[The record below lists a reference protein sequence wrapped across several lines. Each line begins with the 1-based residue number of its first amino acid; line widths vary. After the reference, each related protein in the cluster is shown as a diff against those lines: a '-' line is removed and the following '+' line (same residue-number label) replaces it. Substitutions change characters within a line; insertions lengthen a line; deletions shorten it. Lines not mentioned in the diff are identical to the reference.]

1 MQEEQRLVSFWSKT
15 SGQSLMPGSGTLTAM
30 MREHD
35 RVRWVAAG
43 PVVGMVL
50 GAVDSVVN
58 HVPIW
63 LGEVGTARAERGGWS
78 QVAEF
83 VSLVLDAGWAWAA
96 TAVLAGWLVSR
107 RTRPA
112 VGMLRG
118 AVAGGVALV
127 FATTAYYGM
136 DVLFDGGAWWGMAT
150 RYWLI
155 ASVVLGPALGVA
167 GALIRRP
174 GLAGTLAALLVPAG
188 AALQMVALPPPP
200 ESLMAL
206 PVRLTVWV
214 SAAVATVLIIRA
226 RGRRGFLA
234 PSVRP
239 N

>member
-1 MQEEQRLVSFWSKT
+1 M
-15 SGQSLMPGSGTLTAM
+15 
-30 MREHD
+30 
-35 RVRWVAAG
+35 
-43 PVVGMVL
+43 L
-50 GAVDSVVN
+50 GVVDSVVN

-83 VSLVLDAGWAWAA
+83 ASLVLDAGWAWAA

-112 VGMLRG
+112 VGTLCG
-118 AVAGGVALV
+118 AVAGGLALV

-136 DVLFDGGAWWGMAT
+136 DVLFDSGAWWDMAT

-155 ASVVLGPALGVA
+155 GSVVLGPALGVA
-167 GALIRRP
+167 GAMIRRP

-188 AALQMVALPPPP
+188 AALQMVVLPPPP

-206 PVRLTVWV
+206 PVRLAVWI
-214 SAAVATVLIIRA
+214 SAVVASVLIIRA
-226 RGRRGFLA
+226 RGRRGFLV

-239 N
+239 S